1 MSSIKA
7 TKLDGDFSVG
17 RNLSIGGKA
26 TIQGNSH
33 LKGGLKVDGWLEA
46 PNVKGPNKGIFSS
59 LEKLK
64 AEYPFPRNGWYALV
78 GTSLPAPMY
87 VGDNGDWVATGGTGG
102 NMTADVQQFHDDL
115 EALDNNKLN
124 ISDLAQSM
132 GGSVTT
138 AMSQDS
144 TTKALSGLLTGQKA
158 SETPFITRYR
168 SDNNGN
174 LWDTFNSELNDMAK
188 SEAAVINGL
197 IKYYLSGLRVDVVN
211 RVVDSST
218 GINRRLTQVVTGNL
232 FVNDSGDLAFDGN
245 LDRSYWRVYAKGV
258 WSPWAP
264 VVKDIVGI
272 YPTTLDVR
280 GLSGTATP
288 AQIAELNKIKAAI
301 NARQLCVL
309 GPGTAGSDPE
319 TLIISVTTTG
329 NVSSGLTYY
338 VKGIS
343 TKGIIYSAS
352 CTVTYDIWGDGDSY
366 GNWQTGRTDLNALN
380 TLGESITSPISQ
392 DAVTKALG
400 GLLTGQEADKSPF
413 ISLYRDGNGDQVWES
428 LNREISDIN
437 TMATAKY
444 NGLIRF
450 YLSGLRV
457 DVVNRVVDSSTG
469 SRRLTQVVTGNL
481 FVNDSGDLAFD
492 GNVDQSFKRLYA
504 DGAWGAWTPLSSGGF
519 AGVPEAP
526 ADGST
531 YGRKNKGW
539 VKTIGRSGTGNSA
552 EVFNDYTNNTAAGR
566 YSHIE
571 GVSTGKAYDGS
582 TIPTDKQQIIMDWY
596 MSPSGFAMAYGQAS
610 HVEGSDC
617 LALSNAAH
625 AEGIKTLASND
636 GAHAEGTGTNA
647 AGQYAHAEGQNTTA
661 NAQACH
667 SEGAMCVCNGIY
679 GHVEGFRCMVEN
691 TSGHAEGYITYC
703 FSSYGHSEGKQ
714 TSSVGFCSHS
724 EGYGEKIERSI
735 TITNIYNI
743 EGDSSSFTAD
753 NISNLEDGVCFIIN
767 KIPYAILRIEGDK
780 IYVNRWIEFQ
790 KQKYDIIIMRGCSY
804 GDHSHH
810 ENESN
815 SAIGRS
821 SSVSGTCC
829 IAYNQ
834 NEFACGQ
841 YNYSEHSETTSK
853 RTLFSIGIG
862 TDRSRLD
869 GVEMKLN
876 GDLYIF
882 GIGGYNGNNSSEAKT
897 IQAVIS
903 ELLNKIQELESK

>member
-301 NARQLCVL
+301 NAWQLCVL

-504 DGAWGAWTPLSSGGF
+504 DGAWGAWTPLSAGGF

-552 EVFNDYTNNTAAGR
+552 ETFNNTSNTASGN
-566 YSHIE
+566 YSHAE
-571 GVSTGKAYDGS
+571 GDATNA
-582 TIPTDKQQIIMDWY
+582 
-596 MSPSGFAMAYGQAS
+596 SG
-610 HVEGSDC
+610 H
-617 LALSNAAH
+617 AAH
-625 AEGIKTLASND
+625 AEGQKTKATGYASHAE
-636 GAHAEGTGTNA
+636 GGSTEPAYQTHAEGKFAHAEGNRTHAAKDASHAEGYATTANGTCSHAEGNKTTATGEDSHAEGNTTNA
-647 AGQYAHAEGQNTTA
+647 VGLYAHAEGQNTTA
-661 NAQACH
+661 KGQAAH
-667 SEGAMCVCNGIY
+667 AEGN
-679 GHVEGFRCMVEN
+679 N
-691 TSGHAEGYITYC
+691 TKTGECSTYDSNYETISTSGNNYGHAEGNNTAAGGM
-703 FSSYGHSEGKQ
+703 SSHAEGEG
-714 TSSVGFCSHS
+714 SNAFGRASHS
-724 EGYGEKIERSI
+724 EGQSGAAIGLAAHSEGELTMACGEGSHSEGIYTQAGKAVKNGDDV
-735 TITNIYNI
+735 TISGSAAHA
-743 EGDSSSFTAD
+743 EGYSTKSLGD
-753 NISNLEDGVCFIIN
+753 NSH
-767 KIPYAILRIEGDK
+767 AEGK
-780 IYVNRWIEFQ
+780 NTIAN
-790 KQKYDIIIMRGCSY
+790 
-804 GDHSHH
+804 
-810 ENESN
+810 NESEH
-815 SAIGRS
+815 AQGRFNAS
-821 SSVSGTCC
+821 HTHASDTSQQTIDSV
-829 IAYNQ
+829 
-834 NEFACGQ
+834 
-841 YNYSEHSETTSK
+841 
-853 RTLFSIGIG
+853 GIG
-862 TDRSRLD
+862 SKEADRKNAT
-869 GVEMKLN
+869 ETMAN
-876 GDLYIF
+876 GDLYIY
-882 GIGGYNGNNSSEAKT
+882 GIGGYNGQNPSEAKT
-897 IQAVIS
+897 VQAVIS